1 MSNTQRFQNRPFQ
14 NLLGDKFGGNSKFRK
29 PALEVDRF
37 SNKFSLPNIDTLGAD
52 GVDHINIYSLGETDL
67 GVALSQHALLQ
78 FNHNRFGPFLTV
90 EGLWYWLRSVNGDDS
105 FRNMKGNK
113 ARNYSKTIDN
123 HNYVPNFK
131 YFIIDATLQKIKAYP
146 ELLNAVKES
155 TLRFDCYYYYK
166 GKDDHNNNTSIR
178 IRPVSAGWI
187 IAGINAIREALQR
200 NEEPNLEFLIDNK
213 AELEKLDE
221 KLRKT
226 QAPVFRKPKKSN
238 APVAEAANADSIDG
252 TDEEDTASVTEED
265 ARYKDYLEEHVPVP
279 TNENAHL
286 PTPTGMVMIP
296 DQHVVITTDQAE
308 QARVLEEEE
317 AA

>member
-1 MSNTQRFQNRPFQ
+1 MNNTPRFQNRPFQ
-14 NLLGDKFGGNSKFRK
+14 SLLGDKFAGTSKFRK

-113 ARNYSKTIDN
+113 ARNYSKTIQN

-131 YFIIDATLQKIKAYP
+131 YFIIDATLQKIKTYP
-146 ELLNAVKES
+146 DLLNAVKES

-187 IAGINAIREALQR
+187 IAGMNAIREALQR
-200 NEEPNLEFLIDNK
+200 GEEPNLEFLIDNK

-221 KLRKT
+221 KLRSI

-238 APVAEAANADSIDG
+238 NSAPETTDNNGVAEAANEEYIDEDIADAHAPIAVG
-252 TDEEDTASVTEED
+252 
-265 ARYKDYLEEHVPVP
+265 
-279 TNENAHL
+279 ENAHL
-286 PTPTGMVMIP
+286 PTPTGMVVIP
-296 DQHVVITTDQAE
+296 EQHSAIVADQAE
-308 QARVLEEEE
+308 QAQVLEEE

>member
-1 MSNTQRFQNRPFQ
+1 MQNTQRFQNRPFQ
-14 NLLGDKFGGNSKFRK
+14 NLLGDKFGAKTGFKK

-37 SNKFSLPNIDTLGAD
+37 SNKFSLPNIDTLGSD

-113 ARNYSKTIDN
+113 ARNYSKTIEN
-123 HNYVPNFK
+123 HTYVPNFK

-146 ELLNAVKES
+146 ELLKAVKES
-155 TLRFDCYYYYK
+155 ELRFDCYYYYK
-166 GKDDHNNNTSIR
+166 GKDGHNNNTSIR

-187 IAGINAIREALQR
+187 IAGMNAIREALQR
-200 NEEPNLEFLIDNK
+200 DQEPDLEFLIDNK
-213 AELEKLDE
+213 AELDKLDE

-238 APVAEAANADSIDG
+238 APVAEAANADSLSDNDG
-252 TDEEDTASVTEED
+252 ENDATYHPDPHITEADEDMNVG
-265 ARYKDYLEEHVPVP
+265 
-279 TNENAHL
+279 ENAHL

-296 DQHVVITTDQAE
+296 DQHVTITTDQAE
-308 QARVLEEEE
+308 QARVLEEEV
-317 AA
+317 A